1 MTGMV
6 KAEIGLLLPHGES
19 MCLLDAVDSWDDRT
33 ITCRTSS
40 HRDHRNPL
48 RAGGRLMITAGLEYA
63 AQAMGVHVGLLN
75 GGLRSGK
82 QIGFVG
88 SVRDVTFTINRLD
101 DLTQDLT
108 VTATRLLEGDSS
120 YIYRFSVT
128 HDGSALIE
136 GRASIFIRAASS

>member
-1 MTGMV
+1 MPR
-6 KAEIGLLLPHGES
+6 KP
-19 MCLLDAVDSWDDRT
+19 W
-33 ITCRTSS
+33 
-40 HRDHRNPL
+40 
-48 RAGGRLMITAGLEYA
+48 
-63 AQAMGVHVGLLN
+63 GVHVGLLN

-128 HDGSALIE
+128 HDGSALVE

>member
-1 MTGMV
+1 ML

-75 GGLRSGK
+75 GGLR
-82 QIGFVG
+82 FVG

-128 HDGSALIE
+128 HDGIALIE

>member
-1 MTGMV
+1 ML

-33 ITCRTSS
+33 ITC
-40 HRDHRNPL
+40 
-48 RAGGRLMITAGLEYA
+48 RLMITAGLEYA

>member
-6 KAEIGLLLPHGES
+6 KAEIGRLLPHGAS
-19 MCLLDAVDSWDDRT
+19 MCLLDAVDSWDDKT

-40 HRDHRNPL
+40 HRDLRNPL
-48 RAGGRLMITAGLEYA
+48 RVKGRLMITAGLEYA

-75 GGLRSGK
+75 RRLRNGK

-88 SVRDVTFTINRLD
+88 SVREVTFTLDRLD
-101 DLTQDLT
+101 DLMQDLT
-108 VTATRLLEGDSS
+108 VAATRLLEGDDS
-120 YIYRFSVT
+120 YIYRFSVM

-136 GRASIFIRAASS
+136 GRASIFIRAASP

>member
-1 MTGMV
+1 
-6 KAEIGLLLPHGES
+6 
-19 MCLLDAVDSWDDRT
+19 
-33 ITCRTSS
+33 
-40 HRDHRNPL
+40 
-48 RAGGRLMITAGLEYA
+48 MITAGLEYA

-88 SVRDVTFTINRLD
+88 SVRDVTFAINRLD
-101 DLTQDLT
+101 DLPHDLT

-128 HDGSALIE
+128 HDGSALVE

>member
-1 MTGMV
+1 
-6 KAEIGLLLPHGES
+6 
-19 MCLLDAVDSWDDRT
+19 
-33 ITCRTSS
+33 
-40 HRDHRNPL
+40 
-48 RAGGRLMITAGLEYA
+48 MITAGLEYA

-88 SVRDVTFTINRLD
+88 SVRDVTFSINRLD
-101 DLTQDLT
+101 DLRQDLT
-108 VTATRLLEGDSS
+108 VTATRLLEEDSS